1 MGKVRCI
8 SWFEDDSGFVSAGWD
23 GKIFTWDI
31 MDNSKTES
39 EFKLKGTN
47 FSSVVKVP
55 DKKTIY
61 EVGTDKCLREISY
74 EAQQDKNAPVDKA
87 PKETVQA
94 EERVRYEAGI
104 NFS

>member
-1 MGKVRCI
+1 
-8 SWFEDDSGFVSAGWD
+8 
-23 GKIFTWDI
+23 

-74 EAQQDKNAPVDKA
+74 EA
-87 PKETVQA
+87 
-94 EERVRYEAGI
+94 
-104 NFS
+104 